1 LSEIVDIRTADPLGL
16 GGLLT
21 DAFRISQLTGEEAP
35 GEELL
40 ATLLVAA
47 LDGLGRYA
55 RLGEWRQPAARRL
68 AFRELGLAIGLAA
81 SERLDHA
88 MRAVS
93 SRPDYARI
101 RDRVESLRVFLPLGR
116 AIESFWLD
124 SAHRQTLLWAEHRDI
139 NDVMLA
145 TRLVPEGFLI
155 LMPAGKEGT

>member
-1 LSEIVDIRTADPLGL
+1 M
-16 GGLLT
+16 
-21 DAFRISQLTGEEAP
+21 
-35 GEELL
+35 L
-40 ATLLVAA
+40 AALLVAA
-47 LDGLGRYA
+47 LDGLERYA

-88 MRAVS
+88 IRAGS
-93 SRPDYARI
+93 SRPDLGGI

-124 SAHRQTLLWAEHRDI
+124 STHRLTPLWVEHRDI